1 MMAEGS
7 RSQLWFPPCYVP
19 HCVKG
24 PLTCFLY
31 FLALSLSFAVPL
43 PLPYNRSFLVVYAKQ
58 TVLGRSSNWLV
69 NGGGITAAEPHPRLA
84 RFFPLGCTFDFSCG
98 GHI

>member
-1 MMAEGS
+1 MCNISVKQIKAV
-7 RSQLWFPPCYVP
+7 FTVIHHCYVP

-43 PLPYNRSFLVVYAKQ
+43 PLPYNRSFLDVYAKQ

-69 NGGGITAAEPHPRLA
+69 NGGRITAAEPHP
-84 RFFPLGCTFDFSCG
+84 
-98 GHI
+98 